1 MERGSGRDEGR
12 GEEVGAS
19 GLGTALTRWGRL
31 HAELHRVPIGEL
43 AATAVIVCWWS
54 VLGNSYGDC
63 LGLCAPEVTRIAVIR
78 AVVDSFKLPLA

>member
-12 GEEVGAS
+12 GEEVGAP

-43 AATAVIVCWWS
+43 AATAVLVYWWS
-54 VLGNSYGDC
+54 VLGSGYGGR
-63 LGLCAPEVTRIAVIR
+63 LGLSAREIT
-78 AVVDSFKLPLA
+78 